1 VYLQYFGLRENPFSL
16 PPDPHYLYL
25 SRGHQEALAHL
36 QFGLSESGGFVQLTG
51 EVGTGKTLLL
61 RALAERRPSE
71 VDVALILYPVLN
83 VAEFVAAICDE
94 LGIPHPGEGA
104 GLKQLIDTL
113 NTHLLNNHARGRRTV
128 LIVDEAQNLSREVLE
143 QVRLLTNLETTKQK
157 LLQIILIGQPELATL
172 LAQQDLRQLA
182 QRITARHRLTALTHE
197 ETRDYIAHRCR
208 VAGAGRQLFDS
219 RAIRRVHA
227 LSGGVP
233 RLINVICDR
242 ALLGAY
248 AREKGVVDA
257 RIVQRA
263 AAQVGSTPGRRGH
276 LARVL
281 LPIAAML
288 AILAAAGWWWRPE
301 WLVSPFI
308 KSEGVATVSSMAPE
322 DGAVA
327 ATAATP
333 TNPPTATVA
342 TSATA
347 ATTVATTATALKPTI
362 TLDSLFNDPAITADT
377 ESAMKALF
385 GRWNL
390 DYSALAG
397 ATGCERALNAG
408 LHCLY
413 KTGTWNNLRRYDR
426 PAIIELQDAAGNKY
440 HVLVAA
446 LKPDT
451 VTLEFGERRYEF
463 PVGEVD
469 RYWYGKYLL
478 LWKPPMPEQ
487 ETLRLGTRSEAVI
500 WLRDALARYRGVPLA
515 PEASDLFDKELQSR
529 LIDFQRR
536 LQLVPDGVA
545 GAITLAQLQ
554 KYLPDGSPSL
564 VADATGVH

>member
-1 VYLQYFGLRENPFSL
+1 MYLQYFGLRENPFSL

-61 RALAERRPSE
+61 RALAERRPPD

-83 VAEFVAAICDE
+83 VAEFVAAVCDE
-94 LGIPHPGEGA
+94 LGIPHPEERA
-104 GLKQLIDTL
+104 GPKQLIDTL
-113 NTHLLNNHARGRRTV
+113 NAHLLQTHAHGRRTV
-128 LIVDEAQNLSREVLE
+128 LIIDEAQNLSREVLE

-157 LLQIILIGQPELATL
+157 LLQIILIGQPELANL

-182 QRITARHRLTALTHE
+182 QRITARYQLTPLTHE

-208 VAGAGRQLFDS
+208 VAGASRPLFDQG
-219 RAIRRVHA
+219 AIHRVHV
-227 LSGGVP
+227 LSGGIP

-248 AREKGVVDA
+248 ARDKAVADA

-263 AAQVGSTPGRRGH
+263 AAQIGFAPRKRRGF
-276 LARVL
+276 LARIL
-281 LPIAAML
+281 FPAA
-288 AILAAAGWWWRPE
+288 AILVVLAVSGWWWRSQ
-301 WLVSPFI
+301 WLTSSFTKSERTVNVSP
-308 KSEGVATVSSMAPE
+308 GTPE

-327 ATAATP
+327 AATTTNLHAAAVP
-333 TNPPTATVA
+333 
-342 TSATA
+342 TSAT
-347 ATTVATTATALKPTI
+347 TTTTTTPAPRPTV
-362 TLDSLFNDPAITADT
+362 TLESLFNDPAVTADT

-385 GRWNL
+385 ERWNL

-426 PAIIELQDAAGNKY
+426 PAIIELQDTAGNKY

-451 VTLEFGERRYEF
+451 VTLEFGERRYELSA
-463 PVGEVD
+463 GDVD

-487 ETLRLGTRSEAVI
+487 ETLHLGTRGEAVI
-500 WLRDALARYRGVPLA
+500 WLRDALARYRGEPLA
-515 PEASDLFDKELQSR
+515 PTESDLFDEKLQSR
-529 LIDFQRR
+529 LIEFQRR
-536 LQLVPDGVA
+536 QRLTPDGVV
-545 GAITLAQLQ
+545 GAITRAQLQ

-564 VADATGVH
+564 VADATEAR

>member
-61 RALAERRPSE
+61 RALAERRPPE

-94 LGIPHPGEGA
+94 LGVPHPGEGA

-113 NTHLLNNHARGRRTV
+113 NAHLLKDHARGRRTV
-128 LIVDEAQNLSREVLE
+128 LIIDEAQNLNREVLE

-157 LLQIILIGQPELATL
+157 LLQIILIGQPELASL

-182 QRITARHRLTALTHE
+182 QRITARYRLTALTPE

-208 VAGAGRQLFDS
+208 VAGAGRPLFDQG
-219 RAIRRVHA
+219 AIRRVHA
-227 LSGGVP
+227 LSGGIP

-263 AAQVGSTPGRRGH
+263 AAQVGSAPGGRGY
-276 LARVL
+276 LARML
-281 LPIAAML
+281 LPTAAML
-288 AILAAAGWWWRPE
+288 AILAAAGWWWRPA
-301 WLVSPFI
+301 WLMSPFI
-308 KSEGVATVSSMAPE
+308 KSQGVATVSPTAPE

-333 TNPPTATVA
+333 TNQPTATVA
-342 TSATA
+342 ATATATATA
-347 ATTVATTATALKPTI
+347 ATTPKPTI
-362 TLDSLFNDPAITADT
+362 TLDSLFNDPAATADT

-390 DYSALAG
+390 DYAALAG

-446 LKPDT
+446 LKPET
-451 VTLEFGERRYEF
+451 VTLEFGARRYEF

-478 LWKPPMPEQ
+478 LWKPPMPAQ

-500 WLRDALARYRGVPLA
+500 WLRDALARYRGEPLA
-515 PEASDLFDKELQSR
+515 PTESDLFDEQLQSR

-536 LQLVPDGVA
+536 QRLAPDGVA

-564 VADATGVH
+564 VADAAEVR

>member
-1 VYLQYFGLRENPFSL
+1 MYLQYFGLRENPFSL

-61 RALAERRPSE
+61 RALAERRPPE

-113 NTHLLNNHARGRRTV
+113 NAHLLKDHARGRRTV
-128 LIVDEAQNLSREVLE
+128 LIVDEAQNLNREVLE

-157 LLQIILIGQPELATL
+157 LLQIILIGQPELASL

-182 QRITARHRLTALTHE
+182 QRITARYRLTALTQE

-208 VAGAGRQLFDS
+208 VAGAGRPLFDQG
-219 RAIRRVHA
+219 AIHRVHV
-227 LSGGVP
+227 LSGGIP

-263 AAQVGSTPGRRGH
+263 AAQVGSAPGERGY
-276 LARVL
+276 LARML
-281 LPIAAML
+281 LPTAAML

-301 WLVSPFI
+301 WLMSPFI
-308 KSEGVATVSSMAPE
+308 KSEGVATVSPVAPE

-333 TNPPTATVA
+333 ANLPTA
-342 TSATA
+342 
-347 ATTVATTATALKPTI
+347 TVATTATARATAATAPKPTI
-362 TLDSLFNDPAITADT
+362 TLDSLFNDPAATADT

-446 LKPDT
+446 LKPET
-451 VTLEFGERRYEF
+451 VTLEFGERQYEF

-487 ETLRLGTRSEAVI
+487 ETLRLGMRSEAVI
-500 WLRDALARYRGVPLA
+500 WLRDALARYRGEPLA
-515 PEASDLFDKELQSR
+515 PTESDLFDEQLQSR

-536 LQLVPDGVA
+536 QQLAPDGVA

-564 VADATGVH
+564 VADATEVR